1 MLLINALLFVAD
13 VTVQMWHASGH
24 LCCAQGQCHDQQQ
37 YQERRIANNCV
48 LSYCSLPT
56 SIKQLLLLASP
67 SFSYCGC

>member
-1 MLLINALLFVAD
+1 MLLIKLSNASLFVAD

-24 LCCAQGQCHDQQQ
+24 LCCALTSSST
-37 YQERRIANNCV
+37 QEDAFPTTVCCLTIHW
-48 LSYCSLPT
+48 PT